1 MNTKVFTVIMRFIYA
16 GELPALQVI
25 LSHEKDLIVAAH
37 NLASPNLKSQ

>member
-1 MNTKVFTVIMRFIYA
+1 MGARRGYA
-16 GELPALQVI
+16 QLPALQVI